1 MAYLLLASIVAAI
14 LVAWTQGGKLSRL
27 GEVKFK
33 LWWLVP
39 VIALV
44 QSLTIRHLDS
54 TSRLSWW
61 HARPLL
67 MVVSYAILWAVV
79 LWNLHLPGM
88 WLVLSGVTLNLVAI
102 AANGGYMPITPDALA
117 RIGAGDSAYEMLSG
131 SVVRG
136 SKDVLL
142 RSFEAHFWWL
152 GDVLVIP
159 KPFPRPTAMSMGD
172 LVLAVGVFLFIVR
185 VMVGTKQSPQHIPG
199 SPDRGYDE

>member
-14 LVAWTQGGKLSRL
+14 IVAWMRGGELSRL

-33 LWWLVP
+33 FWWLVL
-39 VIALV
+39 VLALV
-44 QSLTIRHLDS
+44 QSLAIRHLYS

-61 HARPLL
+61 HPRPLI
-67 MVVSYAILWAVV
+67 MIFSYAILWAVV
-79 LWNLHLPGM
+79 LWNLYLPGM
-88 WLVLSGVTLNLVAI
+88 WLVLSGVTLNLVVI

-117 RIGAGDSAYEMLSG
+117 RIGAGDLAYGMLSG

-152 GDVLVIP
+152 GDILVIP
-159 KPFPRPTAMSMGD
+159 EPFPRPTAMSMGD

-185 VMVGTKQSPQHIPG
+185 VMVGTKRPPQHIPG
-199 SPDRGYDE
+199 SPD